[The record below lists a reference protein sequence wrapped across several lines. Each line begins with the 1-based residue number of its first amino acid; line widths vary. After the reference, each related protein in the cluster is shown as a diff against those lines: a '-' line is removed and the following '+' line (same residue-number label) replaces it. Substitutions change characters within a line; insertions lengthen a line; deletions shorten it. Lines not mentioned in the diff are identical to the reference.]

1 MDVVRGAARRL
12 RRAWRALA
20 AEQRMA
26 AVAAVV
32 LFATMLLP
40 WYTLQ
45 RVVRGRIET
54 HDVSAF
60 GVFSFVEA
68 AVLLVVLGT
77 LLLLFARGEGR
88 GFHLPGG
95 DGTVIFAAGVWAAF
109 LLFFRVIDRPPGGGY
124 PVGIA
129 WGFFIAFIAAGFL
142 AYAGARLR
150 AAHRPEPPLP
160 TEPTPPA
167 PAPEPTVRR
176 RRPPARADDERPMP
190 GQMSF
195 DEAETQRLRE

>member
-1 MDVVRGAARRL
+1 MDVVRRAIGRVRG
-12 RRAWRALA
+12 AWRALGP
-20 AEQRMA
+20 EQRLA
-26 AVAAVV
+26 AVAALA

-40 WYTLQ
+40 WYQLQ
-45 RVVRGRIET
+45 RVVRGDIRS
-54 HDVSAF
+54 HDVNAF

-68 AVLLVVLGT
+68 AVLLVVVGVLA
-77 LLLLFARGEGR
+77 LLFARGEDR

-95 DGTVIFAAGVWAAF
+95 DGTVIFAAGVWAGF
-109 LLFFRVIDRPPGGGY
+109 LLFFRVLDRPPGGGY

-160 TEPTPPA
+160 TPP
-167 PAPEPTVRR
+167 PPEPTVRR
-176 RRPPARADDERPMP
+176 RRPPPADDDRPMP
-190 GQMSF
+190 GQLSF
-195 DEAETQRLRE
+195 DEAETHRLRE